1 MKKLSQMIFTFV
13 LAAMM
18 AACANYSSSN
28 YSSSDAR
35 TMQEAR
41 TGVVTRV
48 RPVQISGE
56 SSGFGTVVG
65 GVAGGVLGSQIG
77 GGSGRVVSGVAGA
90 LLGGLAGSQI
100 EKGVGSADG
109 LEVTVRMDDTKRDVV
124 IVQGNDMSFSVGE
137 RVTVVYSGSTARVT
151 K

>member
-1 MKKLSQMIFTFV
+1 MKKITQMMITV
-13 LAAMM
+13 ALASMM
-18 AACANYSSSN
+18 AACANYGSGN
-28 YSSSDAR
+28 YSSSDTR
-35 TMQEAR
+35 TMQESR
-41 TGVVTRV
+41 PGVVIRV

-90 LLGGLAGSQI
+90 ILGGVAGSQI

-109 LEVTVRMDDTKRDVV
+109 LEITVRMDDTKRDVV

-137 RVTVVYSGSTARVT
+137 RVSVVYSGSTARVT